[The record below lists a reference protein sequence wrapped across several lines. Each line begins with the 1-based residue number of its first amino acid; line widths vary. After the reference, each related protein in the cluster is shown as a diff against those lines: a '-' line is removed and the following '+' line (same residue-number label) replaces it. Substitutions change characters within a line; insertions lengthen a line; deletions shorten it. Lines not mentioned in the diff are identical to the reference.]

1 MPDLITD
8 SDSDKRRDS
17 FGEGTIEFIRTYEL
31 DRDNFS
37 KDKSATLAGM
47 ADGSTYDQPILSSV
61 ELVGSEEV
69 DFDSWVDDDDSV
81 GPLTRERKRVA
92 STETGSESPPK
103 RTLTLRG
110 TEMWKAMYP
119 RDG

>member
-1 MPDLITD
+1 MPDLIAD

-31 DRDNFS
+31 DHDNFP
-37 KDKSATLAGM
+37 KDKSAMLASM
-47 ADGSTYDQPILSSV
+47 AVDSTYHQPIV
-61 ELVGSEEV
+61 PTIELVGGEEV
-69 DFDSWVDDDDSV
+69 DFDSWVDDDSV
-81 GPLTRERKRVA
+81 SPLTRERKRVA

>member
-8 SDSDKRRDS
+8 SDSDKRRYS
-17 FGEGTIEFIRTYEL
+17 FGEGTVEFIRTYEL
-31 DRDNFS
+31 DHDDFS
-37 KDKSATLAGM
+37 KDKSAMLDGM
-47 ADGSTYDQPILSSV
+47 TAGSTYHQPIVSTV

-81 GPLTRERKRVA
+81 SPLTRERKRVA
-92 STETGSESPPK
+92 STQTGSESPPK

-119 RDG
+119 RHE

>member
-31 DRDNFS
+31 DHDDFS
-37 KDKSATLAGM
+37 KDKSAMMTGL
-47 ADGSTYDQPILSSV
+47 ADGSTYHQPTVSTV

-69 DFDSWVDDDDSV
+69 DFDSWVDEDSV
-81 GPLTRERKRVA
+81 SPLTRERKRVA

-119 RDG
+119 RDE

>member
-1 MPDLITD
+1 MPDLIAD

-31 DRDNFS
+31 DHDDFA
-37 KDKSATLAGM
+37 KDKSAMLPGM
-47 ADGSTYDQPILSSV
+47 THDSTYHQPIVSTV
-61 ELVGSEEV
+61 ELVGGEEV
-69 DFDSWVDDDDSV
+69 NFDAWVDDESV
-81 GPLTRERKRVA
+81 SPLTRERKRVA

-110 TEMWKAMYP
+110 TEMWKAMYS
-119 RDG
+119 RDD

>member
-1 MPDLITD
+1 MPDLIHD

-31 DRDNFS
+31 DHDDFS
-37 KDKSATLAGM
+37 KDKSAMMAGM
-47 ADGSTYDQPILSSV
+47 ADGSTHDQPIVSTV
-61 ELVGSEEV
+61 ELVGSGEV
-69 DFDSWVDDDDSV
+69 DFDSWVDDDSV
-81 GPLTRERKRVA
+81 SPLTHERKRVA
-92 STETGSESPPK
+92 NTGAGSESPPK

-119 RDG
+119 QNG